1 MEGVRVLR
9 FLYEKEVRDF
19 YCFLVLVCILQA
31 GIMAVGGFLQI
42 QGIRR
47 TLVEHEKRAVS
58 YLLEEDVSP
67 EVAAAA
73 WSHAEVTEEGEN
85 LLKQIGHTKESQG
98 YLLVLVR
105 EASVPLIILSVSGAV
120 LFTVVLLTGAGI
132 FFQKREELYE
142 RAERI
147 VSDYANG
154 EFEEHL
160 PGEKTGALYYLF
172 GRVEQ
177 LALSLRAKSDAE
189 GRAKDFLKNMISEI
203 SHQLKTPIAA
213 LEMYM
218 EILAEEPSDAGTVK
232 EFTRKS
238 VQSLERMEQ
247 LIQSLLKIARLDTGN
262 IVFEKR
268 KDYVSELAAQA
279 IGEFLERA
287 DQEGKQIITEGDP
300 EEMVFCDLDW
310 TREAVAN
317 LVKNALDHTDAGG
330 IIRISWKRSPAML
343 RLTVEDNGCGIAL
356 KDIHHIFKRFYRS
369 SSSKDRQGA
378 GLGLPLAKAIIE
390 EQGGTLSVDSR
401 FGEGT
406 AFQISFLNNL

>member
-1 MEGVRVLR
+1 MEGVSVLR
-9 FLYEKEVRDF
+9 FLYEKKAREF
-19 YCFLVLVCILQA
+19 YCFLVFVCVLQA
-31 GIMAVGGFLQI
+31 GIMAVGGILQI

-58 YLLEEDVSP
+58 YLLEENVSP
-67 EVAAAA
+67 AVVVTA

-85 LLKQIGHTKESQG
+85 LLKQIGHTTESQG

-105 EASVPLIILSVSGAV
+105 EASVLPIILSVCGAV
-120 LFTVVLLTGAGI
+120 VFTVVLLVGAGI
-132 FFQKREELYE
+132 FLQKREELYE
-142 RAERI
+142 HAERI
-147 VSDYANG
+147 VSGYEGG
-154 EFEEHL
+154 EFEGHL
-160 PGEKTGALYYLF
+160 PEGKTGALYHLF
-172 GRVEQ
+172 GKVEQ
-177 LALSLRAKSDAE
+177 LALSLRAKCDAE
-189 GRAKDFLKNMISEI
+189 GRAKDFLKNMISDI
-203 SHQLKTPIAA
+203 SHQLKTPLAA

-218 EILAEEPSDAGTVK
+218 EILSEEPGDAETVK

-247 LIQSLLKIARLDTGN
+247 LIQSLLKMARLDTGN

-268 KDYVSELAAQA
+268 KDYVSELTAQA
-279 IGEFLERA
+279 IEEFLERA
-287 DQEGKQIITEGDP
+287 DKEGKQIITEGDP
-300 EEMVFCDLDW
+300 EEMIFCDLDW

-317 LVKNALDHTDAGG
+317 LVKNALDHTGAGG
-330 IIRISWKRSPAML
+330 TIRISWKRSPAML

-390 EQGGTLSVDSR
+390 GQGGTLSVYSR
-401 FGEGT
+401 YGEGT
-406 AFQISFLNNL
+406 AFQIAFLNHL

>member
-1 MEGVRVLR
+1 MR
-9 FLYEKEVRDF
+9 FLYEREAREF
-19 YCFLVLVCILQA
+19 YCFLALVCVLQA
-31 GIMAVGGFLQI
+31 GITAIGGFLQI

-47 TLVEHEKRAVS
+47 TLVEHEERAVS
-58 YLLEEDVSP
+58 YLLEENVSP
-67 EVAAAA
+67 MVAAAA
-73 WSHAEVTEEGEN
+73 WSHAEVTEEGKN

-105 EASVPLIILSVSGAV
+105 EASVPLIILLVFGVFFFTAV
-120 LFTVVLLTGAGI
+120 LMTGAGI
-132 FFQKREELYE
+132 FLQKREEVYE

-147 VSDYANG
+147 VSGYENG
-154 EFEEHL
+154 EFESHL
-160 PGEKTGALYYLF
+160 PGERTGALYHLF

-177 LALSLRAKSDAE
+177 LALSLCAKNDAE
-189 GRAKDFLKNMISEI
+189 CRVKDFLKNMISDI
-203 SHQLKTPIAA
+203 SHQLKTPLAA

-218 EILAEEPSDAGTVK
+218 EILSEESSDAETVK

-247 LIQSLLKIARLDTGN
+247 LIQSLLKMARLDTGN
-262 IVFEKR
+262 IIFEKR

-279 IGEFLERA
+279 LGEFLERA

-300 EEMVFCDLDW
+300 EEMIFCDLDW

-317 LVKNALDHTDAGG
+317 LVKNALDHTDTDG

-343 RLTVEDNGCGIAL
+343 RLTVEDNGYGIAL

-390 EQGGTLSVDSR
+390 GQGGTLSVDSR
-401 FGEGT
+401 SGEGT
-406 AFQISFLNNL
+406 AFQIAFLNNL